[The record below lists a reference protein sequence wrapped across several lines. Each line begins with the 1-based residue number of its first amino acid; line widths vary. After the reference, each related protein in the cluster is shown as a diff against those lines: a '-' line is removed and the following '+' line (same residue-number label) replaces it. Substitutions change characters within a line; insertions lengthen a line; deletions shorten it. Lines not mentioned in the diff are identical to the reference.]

1 MKNMTRIKLLI
12 FIVAVILTL
21 SACNITIDPNSAL
34 GSITGGVDISIGN
47 QGDGENNETTGDP
60 EESNEPY
67 NNDEITFDVGEE
79 VRIVFAEGSGVPY
92 SSLVSTLY
100 SAVGVVPKLGI
111 DSSEQVKNELV
122 LGKCDREISKDAYK
136 YLERVSRDNKYIARF
151 AIYSFD
157 NSVAI
162 AFDELE
168 GYTTA
173 IAKHAIQYF
182 SSNYIKDNTPI
193 DIKNAHLYVG
203 TFDISEYQAELDEDY
218 ADTLWAQFTEAAG
231 AETAAALR
239 EMYNTLYSDA
249 LVDWLAGLF
258 DSEYGGFYY
267 SESARD
273 NNQVLYSGKYYDL
286 LPDIESTSQ
295 ALGIIT
301 SSGMIKEFNDI
312 REALP
317 EWMQKALVKFIK
329 ERQDPNGYFYH
340 PQWTKEMVDNQY
352 SRRGR
357 DLTSALGVLKQL
369 GARPTYNTILDKNG
383 DGKRWDGTPVSAT
396 RLTMPIES
404 SAVIAVS
411 RVVAVASEALV
422 PSHLVDDVAFQ
433 NYLAGFDDPEGE
445 YYIYEDSYWIGNQLS
460 SQAAQ
465 IAARDKT
472 LKEMGVDYSL
482 IDILGDWLD
491 ERCIEETG
499 NWHKASV
506 GENATGAAKFAAL
519 NGFMK
524 ISTAY
529 NSIGRA
535 LPYPSASI
543 DSAIETITME
553 YTTETPTVC
562 WLYNS
567 WFAICNIFSNVSAHM
582 EDTEASKI
590 IEENRAELRAI
601 APELIEATMKKQ
613 GAFIC
618 EDGSFSYTVKSSS
631 ETSQSMP
638 VAIANT
644 KEGDVNATVICTTGT
659 LGNMFDALGYPRV
672 PILYRSDFNR
682 FVDIIEEK
690 KAEIDASYNYA
701 ETEDDTADGKVNYKI
716 SEHTNQDSGI
726 TAPVIKIYNSYT
738 VTDVFEQEKILYHII
753 NTEEGRA
760 IGLSEVDIEYYLKEW
775 KVHNFMYEKPTAV
788 ALIMNMTAD
797 EVRARAK
804 DVDLNTNDEKSGV
817 YDSIADLITE

>member
-1 MKNMTRIKLLI
+1 MKKRVGAQIFMLFLLI
-12 FIVAVILTL
+12 ILSFTSCEVL
-21 SACNITIDPNSAL
+21 VVPGSPLGNIM
-34 GSITGGVDISIGN
+34 GVTGNGADN
-47 QGDGENNETTGDP
+47 TPTTDEQESP
-60 EESNEPY
+60 EEPQEPY
-67 NNDEITFDVGEE
+67 NNDEITFDIGEQ
-79 VRIVFAEGSGVPY
+79 VNIVFAKDSNIPY
-92 SSLVSTLY
+92 SALMSKLY
-100 SAVGVVPKLGI
+100 GALGEIPKPRL

-122 LGKCDREISKDAYK
+122 LGKCNREISQDAYK
-136 YLERVSRDNKYIARF
+136 YLERISRDNKYIARF
-151 AIYSFD
+151 AIYSYD

-162 AFDELE
+162 AFDELD
-168 GYTTA
+168 GYTTV
-173 IAKHAIQYF
+173 IAKHAVQYF

-193 DIKNAHLYVG
+193 DIKDAHLYVG
-203 TFDISEYQAELDEDY
+203 TFDVSEYQKGLDKDYED
-218 ADTLWAQFTEAAG
+218 TMWTQFAEAAG
-231 AETAAALR
+231 EEAAAALH
-239 EMYNTLYSDA
+239 EMYDALYSDA

-273 NNQVLYSGKYYDL
+273 NNQVLYSDKYYDL

-295 ALGIIT
+295 ALGIIS
-301 SSGMIKEFNDI
+301 SSGMIKEFDDV
-312 REALP
+312 RDALP
-317 EWMQKALVKFIK
+317 EWMQKALVKFMK

-340 PQWTKEMVDNQY
+340 PQWTKEMVDTHY

-357 DLTSALGVLKQL
+357 DLTSALGVLDQL
-369 GARPTYNTILDKNG
+369 GARPTYDTILEKNG

-396 RLTMPIES
+396 GLTMPIES
-404 SAVIAVS
+404 SAIIAVS
-411 RVVAVASEALV
+411 RVVAAASEALV
-422 PSHLVDDVAFQ
+422 PSHLVDDVAFK

-472 LKEMGVDYSL
+472 LKEMGKDYSL

-499 NWHKASV
+499 NWHKASADGNV
-506 GENATGAAKFAAL
+506 TGPAKFAAL

-535 LPYPSASI
+535 LPYPSASVN
-543 DSAIETITME
+543 SAIDTITME

-567 WFAICNIFSNVSAHM
+567 WFSICNIISNVKTHM
-582 EDTEASKI
+582 PDEEAERIVTSI
-590 IEENRAELRAI
+590 RATLHER
-601 APELIEATMKKQ
+601 APELIEATMRKQ

-631 ETSQSMP
+631 ATSQSMP
-638 VAIANT
+638 VAIPKT

-682 FVDIIEEK
+682 FIDLIEEK

-701 ETEDDTADGKVNYKI
+701 ETKDDAVDGKVNYKI

-760 IGLSEVDIEYYLKEW
+760 AGLLESDIDYYLKEW
-775 KVHNFMYEKPTAV
+775 KVHNYMYENPTAV
-788 ALIMNMTAD
+788 ALIMDMTTD
-797 EVRARAK
+797 EVRERAK

-817 YDSIADLITE
+817 YDSVANLITE